1 MGLKE
6 WRTELWHL
14 RHGGV
19 QQWRRHRARRRIPG
33 VRHLAGDSEIHT
45 GVNIPAWQLPD
56 RSPRRELRVGLIADE
71 FTELCLRYEWTHV
84 LLTPGDWREQ
94 LDAEPVDLL
103 FVESAWNGNGGAW
116 KYGLTGSKAPIEPLR
131 ELVAYCRARG
141 LPTVFWNKEDPAH
154 FEDFL
159 STAALFD
166 HVLTTEAELVPEYA
180 SRLGHDHVGAMP
192 FAAASWIHNPVR
204 LRAGSPGDIAFGG
217 MYYRHRFPERRAQL
231 DLLLGAAADVSPTM
245 DRGLEIFSRFQ
256 QVDERYRFP
265 SQFEHRVVGELT
277 YRQMVAAY
285 RDYKVFLNV
294 SSVPEATT
302 MCPRRLF
309 EISAC
314 ATPVL
319 STPTPAIR
327 ALFGPEEMVTV
338 EDPQEARWMLRALV
352 RNDQWR
358 QRLAHRAARTVL
370 AEHTYRHRVD
380 GLLEQV
386 GLGEHRVGDDSVS
399 VVASTNR
406 PGQLRHVLAQVT
418 AQVEVA
424 PQLVLVTHGFEAPAE
439 VVDRAREIGLACVLV
454 QAPSDLTLGECLN
467 LAVERADGDV
477 VAKMDDDDLYGP
489 HYLADQLRALDYSGA
504 EVVGK
509 QAHHMWLSESD
520 CLMVRFPEREHRF
533 TDMVMGPT
541 LTMRRG
547 LVESM
552 GFAARTR
559 GEDTDLLRRVLLD
572 GGSIYSS
579 DRFNFVQVRRGA
591 GHTWTASEAELLAN
605 GEVVAFGVTED
616 HAFV

>member
-1 MGLKE
+1 M
-6 WRTELWHL
+6 
-14 RHGGV
+14 
-19 QQWRRHRARRRIPG
+19 
-33 VRHLAGDSEIHT
+33 HT
-45 GVNIPAWQLPD
+45 PAWELPE
-56 RSPRRELRVGLIADE
+56 RSPRRRLRVGVIADE
-71 FTELCLRYEWTHV
+71 FTELCLRYEWTQV
-84 LLTPGDWREQ
+84 MLTPERWRAQ
-94 LDAEPVDLL
+94 LHAQPVDLL

-116 KYGLTGSKAPIEPLR
+116 KYGLTGSRAPITPLQD
-131 ELVAYCRARG
+131 LVAHCQDLG
-141 LPTVFWNKEDPAH
+141 LPTVFWNKEDPVH

-159 STAALFD
+159 GTAALFD
-166 HVLTTEAELVPEYA
+166 HVFTTEAELIPEYR
-180 SRLGHDHVGAMP
+180 SRLGHDRVSALP

-204 LRAGSPGDIAFGG
+204 RRAGTQGDIAFGG

-231 DLLLGAAADVSPTM
+231 DLLLGAAVDVSPTM

-265 SQFEHRVVGELT
+265 ATFEHRVVGELS
-277 YRQMVAAY
+277 YRQMLAAY

-294 SSVPEATT
+294 SSVPESTT

-327 ALFGPEEMVTV
+327 ELFGPEEMVTV
-338 EDPQEARWMLRALV
+338 EDPQEARWLLRALV

-358 QRLAHRAARTVL
+358 QRMAHRAARTVL

-386 GLGEHRVGDDSVS
+386 GLGEHRVGDDTVS

-406 PGQLRHVLAQVT
+406 PGQLQHILAQVA

-424 PQLVLVTHGFEAPAE
+424 PQLVLVTHGFDAPTDVA
-439 VVDRAREIGLACVLV
+439 DRARDLGLACVLV
-454 QAPSDLTLGECLN
+454 PGSADLTLGECLN
-467 LAVERADGDV
+467 LAVDRADGDV

-504 EVVGK
+504 QVVGK
-509 QAHHMWLSESD
+509 QAHHMWLAESD
-520 CLMVRFPEREHRF
+520 CLLVRFPEREHRF

-541 LTMRRG
+541 LTMRRD
-547 LVESM
+547 LAATM
-552 GFAARTR
+552 PFAARTR
-559 GEDTDLLRRVLLD
+559 GEDTDLLRRVLLA
-572 GGSIYSS
+572 GGRIYSS

-591 GHTWTASEAELLAN
+591 GHTWTATEAELLAN
-605 GEVVAFGVTED
+605 GQVVAFGVTED